1 MRIVRFLPT
10 VVVVAALL
18 VSCDDGQA
26 GPGDTT
32 ASAPPT
38 TADSPATTATETTTT
53 TETTTATTTAA
64 DSPPTATTE
73 TTTTTTATTATTE
86 VQLVQ
91 PAIWPAPDVAFAT
104 PEEAAADFVAQA
116 LGVPPVLGE
125 FQRGDTRSGEIEVLF
140 PGEGDA
146 ATPTPRG
153 LLLVR
158 QIEPRDDWF
167 VIAAVNDNAS
177 ISSPE
182 GLAVVAAGPL
192 TVEGVGGFEG
202 TVVVSA
208 FVAGDAEA
216 VLDSQITQGG
226 AFADAEPFAVTLD
239 LSAAA
244 PGEVVVL
251 LVRGD
256 VGLESDPG
264 DFGAIPVVIAS

>member
-1 MRIVRFLPT
+1 MRIARVLPT
-10 VVVVAALL
+10 MIAGAALL
-18 VSCDDGQA
+18 ISCSDGQA

-32 ASAPPT
+32 ASPPPT
-38 TADSPATTATETTTT
+38 TADSPQTTT
-53 TETTTATTTAA
+53 TETTTATTR
-64 DSPPTATTE
+64 TTE
-73 TTTTTTATTATTE
+73 TTTTTTATTTTTE
-86 VQLVQ
+86 VQLEQ
-91 PAIWPAPDVAFAT
+91 PAIWPAPEVAFAT
-104 PEEAAADFVAQA
+104 PEEAAADFVAQV
-116 LGVPPVLGE
+116 LGVPPMLGE

-140 PGEGDA
+140 PGEGDS

-192 TVEGVGGFEG
+192 TVEGVGRGFEG

>member
-1 MRIVRFLPT
+1 MRIARVLPT
-10 VVVVAALL
+10 VIIVAAVL
-18 VSCDDGQA
+18 VSCDDDQA

-32 ASAPPT
+32 ASVPPT
-38 TADSPATTATETTTT
+38 TADSPSTTTTTTTTTTTKTTTETTNTTMPTTTT
-53 TETTTATTTAA
+53 TE
-64 DSPPTATTE
+64 
-73 TTTTTTATTATTE
+73 
-86 VQLVQ
+86 VQLEQ
-91 PAIWPAPDVAFAT
+91 PAIWPAPDVVFAT
-104 PEEAAADFVAQA
+104 PEEAASDFVAQV

-140 PGEGDA
+140 PGEGDS

-153 LLLVR
+153 LLLLR
-158 QIEPRDDWF
+158 QIVPRDDWF

-192 TVEGVGGFEG
+192 TVEGVGRGFEG

-208 FVAGDAEA
+208 FVAGDAGA